1 MMGCCCRSG
10 NNDVVPMDKS
20 GRADKEKPSKATIAG
35 DICHVF
41 GIFFAI
47 LVRLILGG
55 FSAFMVWLC
64 VHQTN
69 NEIYYFLNI
78 SIGLIIAEGVYTI
91 IKRKGQER
99 KWICLCFIAYL
110 LSAVPPL
117 WILKL
122 DNLDKFDDLY
132 STVQISGA
140 AAGISANVELDLDTT
155 VAIAE
160 QCLLFL
166 LILGRWLLPRGKI
179 TRDQLSQLLFVFI
192 GMACDIMEIFQL
204 FEEQEVSNNRLMSYL
219 VLGVWTLSL
228 FQFSLVLTMSKS
240 PKKHKVATDQK
251 GDGATGDT
259 SSGKVGCLGRLV
271 YTEIWSLIVTCLAQ
285 EGPFLFVRT
294 YTIYKYNIVNYSII
308 FFLCKNVL
316 VVMLL
321 VYRFIVLFVEM
332 ANEGGDDDKVELIGG
347 GEDGTPAAPATTGR
361 SQTPATTVATSRD
374 VDVADVEDLDD

>member
-1 MMGCCCRSG
+1 
-10 NNDVVPMDKS
+10 MDKS
-20 GRADKEKPSKATIAG
+20 GKADKEKPSAATVAG
-35 DICHVF
+35 DICHIF
-41 GIFFAI
+41 GIFFAL
-47 LVRLILGG
+47 LVRFILSG

-64 VHQTN
+64 VKQTG
-69 NEIYYFLNI
+69 NEWYYLFNVTI
-78 SIGLIIAEGVYTI
+78 SLIVVEGLYTI

-99 KWICLCFIAYL
+99 KWICLCFVAYL
-110 LSAVPPL
+110 LSAIPPL

-122 DNLDKFDDLY
+122 DSLDKFDDLY
-132 STVQISGA
+132 STVTITGA
-140 AAGISANVELDLDTT
+140 VGISANVELDLDTT

-160 QCLLFL
+160 QGLLFL

-204 FEEQEVSNNRLMSYL
+204 FEEQEVSSNRLMSYL

-240 PKKHKVATDQK
+240 PKKSKVATDGSVEK
-251 GDGATGDT
+251 KA
-259 SSGKVGCLGRLV
+259 KVGCLGRLV

-321 VYRFIVLFVEM
+321 IYRFIVLFVEM
-332 ANEGGDDDKVELIGG
+332 INEDDD
-347 GEDGTPAAPATTGR
+347 EDGIDKAGLVNGVLPVALGVLKTGNMETGNLAPTTGR
-361 SQTPATTVATSRD
+361 SQTPATVATATA
-374 VDVADVEDLDD
+374 VDVAAVEDLED